1 MDTPSMVATAA
12 FTSTGQW
19 TREQSLLAFRFY
31 CETPFGQL
39 HAKNKNVIALAELI
53 GRSPG
58 ALAMK
63 CVNFASLDPEV
74 RESGRTGLSNVSA
87 LDRAIWDEFHSN
99 WDSLVEECESLLTT
113 LHIGTGTPPSV
124 EPDVLRPEDWDFTG
138 ETRLAIVKQRMK
150 QNFFRRSVLSGYGY
164 KCCISGVSNVR
175 FLVASHIVAWRED
188 ASIRLHPANG
198 LCLSTI
204 HDKAFD
210 CHLFSLTDDR
220 RVILSA
226 ALKNTGDELLR
237 QVFWPV
243 EGMQINLPDK
253 FSPRLE
259 FIARHRE
266 RMESE

>member
-1 MDTPSMVATAA
+1 MNTPSMVAASA

-99 WDSLVEECESLLTT
+99 WDTLVEECESLLTT
-113 LHIGTGTPPSV
+113 LHVGADTPTSA
-124 EPDVLRPEDWDFTG
+124 EFDVLRSEDWDFTG
-138 ETRLAIVKQRMK
+138 ETRIAIVKQRMK
-150 QNFFRRSVLSGYGY
+150 QNFFRRSVLSGYE
-164 KCCISGVSNVR
+164 I
-175 FLVASHIVAWRED
+175 
-188 ASIRLHPANG
+188 
-198 LCLSTI
+198 
-204 HDKAFD
+204 
-210 CHLFSLTDDR
+210 
-220 RVILSA
+220 
-226 ALKNTGDELLR
+226 
-237 QVFWPV
+237 
-243 EGMQINLPDK
+243 
-253 FSPRLE
+253 
-259 FIARHRE
+259 
-266 RMESE
+266 